1 MMMKSKIVF
10 AMVMAIMVGVEGKKL
25 GLSVRGVEQ
34 QQQQDAGIAEEEP
47 FTASVLRRESADT
60 DEEINAI
67 TRRLKKS
74 NSKKSGKGSVSGP
87 TPAPSVSL
95 MPSRAPSG
103 APSGA
108 PSISMAPSRAPSGA
122 PSGAPSISMAPS
134 LSQAPSECGKGSCDN
149 VMSSS
154 KRRRRELRPSKSSA

>member
-1 MMMKSKIVF
+1 MMKSKIVF

-74 NSKKSGKGSVSGP
+74 NSKKSSGKGSVSGP

-108 PSISMAPSRAPSGA
+108 PSISMAPS
-122 PSGAPSISMAPS
+122 
-134 LSQAPSECGKGSCDN
+134 LSQAPSPCSKGSCDN
-149 VMSSS
+149 AFSSS
-154 KRRRRELRPSKSSA
+154 KRSKRRQLHSGSGSNKE

>member
-108 PSISMAPSRAPSGA
+108 PSISMAPS
-122 PSGAPSISMAPS
+122 
-134 LSQAPSECGKGSCDN
+134 LSQAPSPCSKGSCDN
-149 VMSSS
+149 AFSSS
-154 KRRRRELRPSKSSA
+154 KRSKRRQLHSGSGSNKE

>member
-74 NSKKSGKGSVSGP
+74 NSKKSSGKGSVSGP
-87 TPAPSVSL
+87 TEPPSVSL

-108 PSISMAPSRAPSGA
+108 PSISMAPS
-122 PSGAPSISMAPS
+122 
-134 LSQAPSECGKGSCDN
+134 LSQAPSPCSKGSCDN
-149 VMSSS
+149 AFSSS
-154 KRRRRELRPSKSSA
+154 KRSKRRQLHSGSGSNKE

>member
-1 MMMKSKIVF
+1 MMKSKIVF

-34 QQQQDAGIAEEEP
+34 QQQDAAGIAEEEP

-74 NSKKSGKGSVSGP
+74 NSKKSSGKGSVSGP
-87 TPAPSVSL
+87 TEPPSVSL

-108 PSISMAPSRAPSGA
+108 PSISMAPS
-122 PSGAPSISMAPS
+122 
-134 LSQAPSECGKGSCDN
+134 LSQAPSPCSKGSCDN
-149 VMSSS
+149 AFSSS
-154 KRRRRELRPSKSSA
+154 KRSKRRQLHSGSGSNKE

>member
-34 QQQQDAGIAEEEP
+34 QQQQDAGIGEEEP

-108 PSISMAPSRAPSGA
+108 PSISMAPS
-122 PSGAPSISMAPS
+122 
-134 LSQAPSECGKGSCDN
+134 LSQAPSPCSKGSCDN
-149 VMSSS
+149 AFSSS
-154 KRRRRELRPSKSSA
+154 KRSKRRQLHSGSGSNKE

>member
-1 MMMKSKIVF
+1 MMKSKIVF

-34 QQQQDAGIAEEEP
+34 QQQDAAGIAEEEP

-108 PSISMAPSRAPSGA
+108 PSISMAPS
-122 PSGAPSISMAPS
+122 
-134 LSQAPSECGKGSCDN
+134 LSQAPSPCSKGSCDN
-149 VMSSS
+149 AFSSS
-154 KRRRRELRPSKSSA
+154 KRSKRRQLHSGSGSNKE

>member
-1 MMMKSKIVF
+1 MMKSKIVF

-74 NSKKSGKGSVSGP
+74 NSKKSSGKGSVSGP
-87 TPAPSVSL
+87 TEPPSVSL

-108 PSISMAPSRAPSGA
+108 PSISMAPS
-122 PSGAPSISMAPS
+122 
-134 LSQAPSECGKGSCDN
+134 LSQAPSPCSKGSCDN
-149 VMSSS
+149 AFSSS
-154 KRRRRELRPSKSSA
+154 KRSKRRQLHSGSGSNKE

>member
-1 MMMKSKIVF
+1 MMKSKIVF

-108 PSISMAPSRAPSGA
+108 PSISMAPS
-122 PSGAPSISMAPS
+122 
-134 LSQAPSECGKGSCDN
+134 LSQAPSPCSKGSCDN
-149 VMSSS
+149 AFSSS
-154 KRRRRELRPSKSSA
+154 KRSKRRQLHSGSGSNKE